1 MLLQE
6 IRHSARMLGRDP
18 GFTAVAAL
26 SLALG
31 IGVNT
36 AMFSFHDAILFRPLP
51 VRDPDTV
58 VSVSAASPDDASFA
72 GRLSYPNYRDLREKS
87 QSIGGLIAS
96 QGLLVSFAR
105 SREITR
111 EMRMG
116 TIVSENFFSV
126 LGIQP
131 MLRSEEHTSELQS
144 LRHLV

>member
-6 IRHSARMLGRDP
+6 IRHSLRMLGRDP

-36 AMFSFHDAILFRPLP
+36 AMFSFYDAILFRSLP
-51 VRDPDTV
+51 VRDSDTI
-58 VSVSAASPDDASFA
+58 VSVSVASLDDVSFA
-72 GRLSYPNYRDLREKS
+72 GRLSYLNYRDLREKS
-87 QSIGGLIAS
+87 PFVGGLIAS
-96 QGLLVSFAR
+96 QGLLVSFVW

-131 MLRSEEHTSELQS
+131 MLG
-144 LRHLV
+144 